1 MLREIFNFSLEPYS
15 LYTVTVYAING
26 AGAGNGESVNQRTGE
41 SSKRLKLD
49 FPILITKLN
58 FVYDNINKA

>member
-1 MLREIFNFSLEPYS
+1 M
-15 LYTVTVYAING
+15 TVYAING